1 MQFAIN
7 LEYSGC
13 VRGKRRKLTINTSA
27 GTFPSQGQCSDLTM
41 ETFSPC
47 WQCSVPSPQCSK
59 CPLGCCNQ
67 HVSQH
72 RCRPH
77 PTTHPNQLHQDLT
90 WLPRHHCGRGGR
102 SGQGCTGCQRSEGW
116 RGDFERHPV
125 CLGSQVCSRERTTI
139 TRAPYYKP

>member
-1 MQFAIN
+1 MVQPWWCCQPPCETLYSNIYSMLDTCCYSMQFAIN
-7 LEYSGC
+7 FEYSGC

-77 PTTHPNQLHQDLT
+77 PHHPPKPAPPGPHMAATPSLWTRWTEWAGLH
-90 WLPRHHCGRGGR
+90 WLP
-102 SGQGCTGCQRSEGW
+102 E
-116 RGDFERHPV
+116 
-125 CLGSQVCSRERTTI
+125 I
-139 TRAPYYKP
+139 